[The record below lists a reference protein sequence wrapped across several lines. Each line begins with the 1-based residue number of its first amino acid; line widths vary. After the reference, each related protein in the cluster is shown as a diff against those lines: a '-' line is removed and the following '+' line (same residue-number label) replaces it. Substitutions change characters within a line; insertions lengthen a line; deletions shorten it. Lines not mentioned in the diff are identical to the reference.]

1 MNNRALVNRT
11 LLLNVIEVRKRQ
23 LKPAFA
29 HLNEIKLIED
39 IERDIMELEGGVEP
53 NIKERAEAAKINAEA
68 EKDYAFAKLFQSK
81 AKRNVTAMGEK
92 FVVMTARVLREDY
105 YWSRTRIANFVGK
118 FAIMLKRYDDKIPR
132 TSKQN
137 EEEAIRYSEEFYKTS
152 GVNID
157 ELFEFDK
164 AREEMD
170 QEERACIET
179 IK

>member
-1 MNNRALVNRT
+1 MINRAVVSRM
-11 LLLNVIEVRKRQ
+11 LLLDVIEVRKRQ

-29 HLNEIKLIED
+29 HLNEIKLLED
-39 IERDIMELEGGVEP
+39 IERDIMELEGAVEP
-53 NIKERAEAAKINAEA
+53 SLKEQAEVAKINAEK

-92 FVVMTARVLREDY
+92 FVVMVARVLREDY
-105 YWSRTRIANFVGK
+105 YWSRTRIANFIGK

-137 EEEAIRYSEEFYKTS
+137 EEEAIRYSEEFFKIS
-152 GVNID
+152 GVNVDKLFQFD
-157 ELFEFDK
+157 E

-170 QEERACIET
+170 KEEEACREIIE
-179 IK
+179 